1 MTALNPTTQLPED
14 TVVLDTETTG
24 FDPATGDRIVEIAA
38 TRMRGGL
45 PTGETYHVYINP
57 ERDVPQA
64 AADVHG
70 LTTERLRGEPT
81 FAEIVDGFL
90 AFLGNDPFIAHNAPF
105 DLKFLNAELERAGR
119 DTLPVER
126 SHDTVAVARRIFPG
140 AQANLD
146 ALCRRFKIPLTQRE
160 KHSALID
167 TQLLTEVVVEMGG
180 GRQQSLF
187 GAPAGANT
195 TAQATQHVAIA
206 QRPAPAELD
215 AAVVEA
221 HKAFVLK
228 ELGPDSVWAHIYAA
242 QEAGQDGAE
251 PTEALKTE
259 AA

>member
-1 MTALNPTTQLPED
+1 MTSFNPITQLPED

-24 FDPATGDRIVEIAA
+24 FDPAEGHRIVEIAA

-70 LTTERLRGEPT
+70 LTTERLKGEPV
-81 FAEIVDGFL
+81 FADVVGGFL
-90 AFLGNDPFIAHNAPF
+90 AFLGQDPFIAHNAPF
-105 DLKFLNAELERAGR
+105 DLKFLNAELERCGHEPIA
-119 DTLPVER
+119 VER
-126 SHDTVAVARRIFPG
+126 SYDTVAVARRIFPG

-167 TQLLTEVVVEMGG
+167 TELLTEVVVEMGG

-187 GAPAGANT
+187 GAPVSAT
-195 TAQATQHVAIA
+195 TAPTTQHAAIV
-206 QRPAPAELD
+206 QRPAAAQLD
-215 AAVVEA
+215 AATIEA

-228 ELGPDSVWAHIYAA
+228 ELGPDSVWAQIYAA
-242 QEAGQDGAE
+242 QDTAAGTASVDT
-251 PTEALKTE
+251 PNTE

>member
-1 MTALNPTTQLPED
+1 MTSFNPITQLPEN

-24 FDPATGDRIVEIAA
+24 FDPSEGHRIVEIAA

-64 AADVHG
+64 AAEVHG
-70 LTTERLRGEPT
+70 LTTERLQNEPT
-81 FAEIVDGFL
+81 FGQIVDAFL
-90 AFLGNDPFIAHNAPF
+90 AFLGTDPFIAHNAPF

-119 DTLPVER
+119 DTLAADR
-126 SHDTVAVARRIFPG
+126 AHDTVAVARRIFPG

-167 TQLLTEVVVEMGG
+167 TELLTEVVVEMGG

-187 GAPAGANT
+187 GAPAAAT
-195 TAQATQHVAIA
+195 TTIQATQHVAIA
-206 QRPAPAELD
+206 QRPARAELD
-215 AAVVEA
+215 PAIVEA

-228 ELGPDSVWAHIYAA
+228 ELGPDSVWSHIYAA
-242 QEAGQDGAE
+242 QEDGQGGT
-251 PTEALKTE
+251 PTTALKTE